1 MKTLVFGTSNH
12 ACGAGDYSNEL
23 RFRCAELPQVE
34 VQEDCDQNHEHHP
47 PLKHF
52 GIEFIVPDLL
62 VSLVVTQALRL
73 VEHDLIDLLVEL
85 PVVGVI
91 APHGQ
96 PPNNQPEPPSQ
107 NGHDDVQNV
116 IGFLLLG
123 SQYKQFL
130 VHWSS
135 LSGVLWVSDKNTNV
149 SIGVSPVGV
158 FTIGVHATIILGCN
172 QIRI

>member
-1 MKTLVFGTSNH
+1 L
-12 ACGAGDYSNEL
+12 YL
-23 RFRCAELPQVE
+23 
-34 VQEDCDQNHEHHP
+34 
-47 PLKHF
+47 
-52 GIEFIVPDLL
+52 
-62 VSLVVTQALRL
+62 AL
-73 VEHDLIDLLVEL
+73 HDLTDL
-85 PVVGVI
+85 PVNLSVVPVI
-91 APHGQ
+91 APHGDSPHDQ
-96 PPNNQPEPPSQ
+96 PKPSSQ

-149 SIGVSPVGV
+149 SIGVSSVGV